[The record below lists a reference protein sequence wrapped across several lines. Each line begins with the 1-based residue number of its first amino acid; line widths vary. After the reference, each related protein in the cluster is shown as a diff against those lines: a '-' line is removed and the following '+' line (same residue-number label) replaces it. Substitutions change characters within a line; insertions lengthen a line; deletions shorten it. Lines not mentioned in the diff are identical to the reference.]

1 MPRGGKVDEEFEMEK
16 CNIDREAT
24 GAEEFSGEP
33 HSAGLLKRKSGA
45 GNLLVDD
52 SFSMD

>member
-1 MPRGGKVDEEFEMEK
+1 MFEEF
-16 CNIDREAT
+16 A
-24 GAEEFSGEP
+24 GEP
-33 HSAGLLKRKSGA
+33 SSAGLLKGKNGA